1 MTYKKILVDNIVCI
15 RRFHIAYDTE
25 GAKLPQVTL
34 QCPHCGIVVFQEE
47 NHPRAALIREE
58 NLVQTAELSENRL
71 QNCQFRDT
79 FSPTPI
85 EK

>member
-1 MTYKKILVDNIVCI
+1 MTYKKILVDNIVCT
-15 RRFHIAYDTE
+15 RRFHITYDTE
-25 GAKLPQVTL
+25 GAKQPNVELN
-34 QCPHCGIVVFQEE
+34 CPHCGVVVFQEK
-47 NHPRAALIREE
+47 NHPRASLVREE
-58 NLVQTAELSENRL
+58 NLVQTAELSEYRV